1 MSSWPGGGQ
10 CLRPAEGN
18 QVGLHIA
25 LVCFPVV
32 FLGEL
37 PDKTMF
43 ASLIMATKGRPLQ
56 VWLGAAGAFVVHVC
70 IAVTVGEALF
80 AIVPKSALDAVV
92 AGLFLVGAAYAWW
105 EATKGHQRHI
115 RREVPA
121 HGVVVTAFV
130 VIFLAEWGD

>member
-43 ASLIMATKGRPLQ
+43 ASLVMATRGRPVL
-56 VWLGAAGAFVVHVC
+56 VWLGAGGGVVVHAI
-70 IAVTVGEALF
+70 IAVTIGVALF
-80 AIVPKSALDAVV
+80 RVLPHQAVDAVV
-92 AGLFLVGAAYAWW
+92 AILFAAGAVYAWV
-105 EATKGHQRHI
+105 EGT
-115 RREVPA
+115 
-121 HGVVVTAFV
+121 
-130 VIFLAEWGD
+130 